1 MITAPP
7 PEGAALDEAIRPIR
21 SAVLDRTVHRHRHR
35 HRRSRWTLGALGSV
49 AAVTALAT
57 VIVGGNL
64 TGTTDRV
71 PVVGSRPQAATAAEV
86 LHDAAAATIRASDP
100 TVGPGQFL
108 QVSTKYE
115 SQASFGDANEY
126 SALVPYT
133 ITVYRPADVSVEW
146 TMVRTSGDPTQF
158 FPAASADAA
167 AAEWKR
173 EGGGY
178 PTGTSHGLGGIF
190 NGDDVT
196 PAHLSEMPRDPDQ
209 LYTWVSEHA
218 AGSASHEEAMTTLI
232 GDDLATGLVPAGL
245 RSAMYEV
252 LAKIPG
258 TTITH
263 DAVTLDGH
271 TGTAIGRSEPNRD
284 GEHSEIVIDPDT
296 GAYLGSRTLSGS
308 GSRLYPAGTVS
319 DSSAVTTSV
328 VDSVPAR

>member
-21 SAVLDRTVHRHRHR
+21 RAVLDRTVHRR
-35 HRRSRWTLGALGSV
+35 RRSRWTLGAVGSV

-71 PVVGSRPQAATAAEV
+71 PVVGSAPQAATAAEV
-86 LHDAAAATIRASDP
+86 LHRAADETVRASDP
-100 TVGPGQFL
+100 TVEAGQYL
-108 QVSTKYE
+108 EVSTKQE
-115 SQASFGDANEY
+115 SQAAFGDANEY

-133 ITVYRPADVSVEW
+133 ITVYRPADVSAQW
-146 TMVRTSGDPTQF
+146 TLVRTSGEPTQF
-158 FPAASADAA
+158 FPAASATEA

-173 EGGGY
+173 EGNAY
-178 PTGTSHGLGGIF
+178 PTETLHGAGGRF
-190 NGDDVT
+190 EGYADWT
-196 PAHLSEMPRDPDQ
+196 PAHLAEMPTDPDE
-209 LYTWVSEHA
+209 LSTWVSEHA
-218 AGSASHEEAMTTLI
+218 TGSASHEEAMTTLI
-232 GDDLATGLVPAGL
+232 GDDLATGLVPADL

-263 DAVTLDGH
+263 DAVTLDGR
-271 TGTAIGRSEPNRD
+271 TGTAIGRDEPNRD

-296 GAYLGSRTLSGS
+296 GAYLGSRTLTGS
-308 GSRLYPAGTVS
+308 ASRVLPKGTVL
-319 DSSAVTTSV
+319 DSSSVTTTV
-328 VDSVPAR
+328 VDSVPQG

>member
-21 SAVLDRTVHRHRHR
+21 RAVLDRTIHRRR
-35 HRRSRWTLGALGSV
+35 RRSRWTFGAVGSV

-64 TGTTDRV
+64 TGAFDRL

-86 LHDAAAATIRASDP
+86 LQKAADETVAASDP

-108 QVSTKYE
+108 EVSTKRE
-115 SQASFGDANEY
+115 SQTSFGDANVF

-133 ITVYRPADVSVEW
+133 ITVYRPADVSAEW
-146 TMVRTSGDPTQF
+146 TQVRTSGEPTQF
-158 FPAASADAA
+158 FPAGSETEA
-167 AAEWKR
+167 AAEWER
-173 EGGGY
+173 EGSGAY
-178 PTGTSHGLGGIF
+178 PTGVSHGVGGVID
-190 NGDDVT
+190 GYDLT
-196 PAHLSEMPRDPDQ
+196 PAHLAEMPRDPEA

-218 AGSASHEEAMTTLI
+218 TGSASQEEAMTTLI
-232 GDDLATGLVPAGL
+232 GDDLATGLVPKDL

-263 DAVTLDGH
+263 DAVTLDGR
-271 TGTAIGRSEPNRD
+271 TGTAIGRDEPNRD

-296 GAYLGSRTLSGS
+296 GAYLGSRTLTGS
-308 GSRLYPAGTVS
+308 ASRLWPAGTVF

-328 VDSVPAR
+328 VDSVPQG

>member
-21 SAVLDRTVHRHRHR
+21 RAVLDRTVHRR
-35 HRRSRWTLGALGSV
+35 RRSRWTFGAVGSV

-71 PVVGSRPQAATAAEV
+71 PVVGAHPQAATAAEM
-86 LHDAAAATIRASDP
+86 LHQAAHEAVRASDP
-100 TVGPGQFL
+100 TVGPGQYL
-108 QVSTKYE
+108 EVSTKLE
-115 SQASFGDANEY
+115 SQMSFGNANEY

-133 ITVYRPADVSVEW
+133 ITVYRPADVSAEW
-146 TMVRTSGDPTQF
+146 TQVRTSGEPTHF
-158 FPAASADAA
+158 FPAGSATEAA
-167 AAEWKR
+167 AAWKQ
-173 EGGGY
+173 EGLAY
-178 PTGTSHGLGGIF
+178 PTGTSRGAGGVID
-190 NGDDVT
+190 GYDLT
-196 PAHLSEMPRDPDQ
+196 PAHLTEMPRNPDQ

-218 AGSASHEEAMTTLI
+218 TGSVSHEEAMTTLI
-232 GDDLATGLVPAGL
+232 SDDLATGLVPADL

-263 DAVTLDGH
+263 DAVTLDGR
-271 TGTAIGRSEPNRD
+271 TGTAIGRDEPNRE

-296 GAYLGSRTLSGS
+296 GAYLGSRTLTGS
-308 GSRLYPAGTVS
+308 ASRLWPAGTVS
-319 DSSAVTTSV
+319 DSSSVTTTV
-328 VDSVPAR
+328 VDGVPAG

>member
-21 SAVLDRTVHRHRHR
+21 RAVLDRTVHRRR
-35 HRRSRWTLGALGSV
+35 RRSRWTFGAVGSV

-71 PVVGSRPQAATAAEV
+71 PVVGSHPQAATAAEV
-86 LHDAAAATIRASDP
+86 LHKAADETVLASDP
-100 TVGPGQFL
+100 TVGPGQYL
-108 QVSTKYE
+108 EVSTKRE
-115 SQASFGDANEY
+115 SQGFFGDANEY

-133 ITVYRPADVSVEW
+133 VTVYRPADVSAEW
-146 TMVRTSGDPTQF
+146 TLVRTSGEPTRF
-158 FPAASADAA
+158 FPAASATEA

-173 EGGGY
+173 EGSPY
-178 PTGTSHGLGGIF
+178 PTETLHGAGGRF
-190 NGDDVT
+190 EGYSDWT
-196 PAHLSEMPRDPDQ
+196 PAHLAEMPRDPDE

-218 AGSASHEEAMTTLI
+218 TGSVSHEEAMTTLI
-232 GDDLATGLVPAGL
+232 SDDLATGLVPADL

-263 DAVTLDGH
+263 DAVTLDGR
-271 TGTAIGRSEPNRD
+271 TGTAIGRDEPNRD

-296 GAYLGSRTLSGS
+296 GAYLGSRTLTGS
-308 GSRLYPAGTVS
+308 ASRVLPKGAVL

-328 VDSVPAR
+328 VDSVPAN